1 LWQKI
6 ISACSGGRFLV
17 PNAKRQVKSKDGG
30 HTYGIVDGLVIAQGP
45 NYALAKRL
53 QHWRCMLAR
62 NEGSIVSTNI
72 APSTATASV
81 VHNKQFAAA
90 YGGMYLFAPMEI
102 MLQETSNAV
111 MGAILIHDFRNP
123 KSVAHPN
130 IKLSNPQQLFSS
142 GAFHGGIW
150 RMAHKMNT
158 MGEIAALA
166 FYVKLYYY
174 VFGIAAVALG
184 AIISYIAMNGLPH
197 TW

>member
-1 LWQKI
+1 LWQKL

-17 PNAKRQVKSKDGG
+17 PNAKRQIKSKDGE
-30 HTYGIVDGLVIAQGP
+30 HSYGICDGLAIAQGP

-62 NEGSIVSTNI
+62 HEGSIVSTNI

-81 VHNKQFAAA
+81 IHNKQFAAA
-90 YGGMYLFAPMEI
+90 YGGMYLFVPMEI

-111 MGAILIHDFRNP
+111 MGAILIHDFRNT

-150 RMAHKMNT
+150 RMAYKMNSI
-158 MGEIAALA
+158 GEIAALA
-166 FYVKLYYY
+166 YYVKNNYYIL
-174 VFGIAAVALG
+174 GIVGVALV
-184 AIISYIAMNGLPH
+184 ATISYIVMNGAPH